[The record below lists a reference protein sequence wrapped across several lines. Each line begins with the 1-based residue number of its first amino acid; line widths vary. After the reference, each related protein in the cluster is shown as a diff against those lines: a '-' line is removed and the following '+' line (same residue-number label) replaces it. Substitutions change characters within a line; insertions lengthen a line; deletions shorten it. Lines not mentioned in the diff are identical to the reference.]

1 VRRRIR
7 DVVVTLAVLAVLF
20 GLLMAVN
27 PQVRERMGHM
37 TGDVQSQQWEAS
49 DEVVGSFVRSAVA
62 TTSNYATD
70 NPFLF
75 PFVAVAAVLFV
86 LMLRT

>member
-1 VRRRIR
+1 MLV
-7 DVVVTLAVLAVLF
+7 VLF

-27 PQVRERMGHM
+27 PQVREHMGQM
-37 TGDVQSQQWEAS
+37 TGDVQSQKWESADGPVGSVVQTAVTTTSHYAS
-49 DEVVGSFVRSAVA
+49 D
-62 TTSNYATD
+62 
-70 NPFLF
+70 NPILF